1 MRPGL
6 DPQTVCEEIRVPE
19 PVLGRPDDT
28 TRQRAR
34 QQTNEAREI
43 RDKKL
48 AELKGKK
55 NVAQTERSPLQEF
68 HDYHNRPCEEEKR
81 SFEAADHYLAD
92 LKKTPSYVPETRR
105 PR

>member
-48 AELKGKK
+48 AELNGKK
-55 NVAQTERSPLQEF
+55 NAAQAERTTLQEF
-68 HDYHNRPCEEEKR
+68 RDCHNRRYENEKKR
-81 SFEAADHYLAD
+81 FEAADDYLTD
-92 LKKTPSYVPETRR
+92 LKKNPSYIPEIKQ